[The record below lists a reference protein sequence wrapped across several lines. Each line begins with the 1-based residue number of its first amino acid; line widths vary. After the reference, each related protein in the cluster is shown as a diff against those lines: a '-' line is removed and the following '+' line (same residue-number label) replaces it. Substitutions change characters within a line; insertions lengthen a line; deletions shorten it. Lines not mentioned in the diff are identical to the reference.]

1 MRMLMEQDTLISRIV
16 SELSPDLADL
26 NFHKKSPDE
35 DRSFYSQNASL
46 NAQLTESTTA
56 SF

>member
-26 NFHKKSPDE
+26 NFHKKSPDD

-46 NAQLTESTTA
+46 NVQLTESTTA
-56 SF
+56 RF